1 MECRYCR
8 SDRHVYEILIPAWG
22 PICRVCAAEKSAKM
36 SKETLVIAQAQ
47 YEQAVECV
55 DRVRRE
61 DADEMAVRETVVRA
75 PGGEDARCCP

>member
-8 SDRHVYEILIPAWG
+8 SDRHVSEIIIPAWG
-22 PICRVCAAEKSAKM
+22 PICRICEAEKSAQM
-36 SKETLVIAQAQ
+36 AKETLVVAQAR
-47 YEQAVECV
+47 YDKAVERV

-61 DADEMAVRETVVRA
+61 DADEMSVRETAVRA